1 MEFPSH
7 SSAQHIQIPLPFLAS
22 AHLLNLSLTAC
33 VVYALLLDRCRS
45 SAQHPKFIDDTGVP
59 FVIYPQEQLADACG
73 CGIAKVRAA
82 LRVLETA
89 SLILMQEQ
97 TAPNGMRIAPKIYI
111 RHWAPPREAGYPY
124 GPSVAEILAGTLP
137 IYTAENVGW
146 GSYDFIQYVIGNRQ
160 LSLRARV
167 LYAIIASET
176 RKTSAYAVQNEN
188 HSVFCTVDCKELRR
202 LLSCSTDSLTRTFAE
217 LESNGIIWRERIST
231 NASMQRIYL
240 LMALP
245 ITAKSQDDNSKIECP
260 EPQDRASTAANSDPN
275 QRHNQNNNHNS
286 VITMGSAAEREEI
299 FKRVFYELNY
309 FYTGESL
316 QRTKDILTLARK
328 YMPKDTS
335 CTSDELFA
343 YIQTIGKKSNIIN
356 LESYVKKSINSL
368 QAGGYAAAGKRMK
381 RQFRN
386 NVL

>member
-1 MEFPSH
+1 MEFPSY
-7 SSAQHIQIPLPFLAS
+7 SSAQHVQIPLPFLAS

-45 SAQHPKFIDDTGVP
+45 SARHPEFIDDVGP

-89 SLILMQEQ
+89 SLILIQEQ

-111 RHWAPPREAGYPY
+111 RRWVPPKEAGYPY
-124 GPSVAEILAGTLP
+124 GPSVTEILAGTLP
-137 IYTAENVGW
+137 ICTAENVGW
-146 GSYDFIQYVIGNRQ
+146 GSYDFIQYVIGNSQ

-176 RKTSAYAVQNEN
+176 RKTSVYAVQNEN

-202 LLSCSTDSLTRTFAE
+202 LLSCSTDSLTRAFAE
-217 LESNGIIWRERIST
+217 LESNGISRRERIST

-240 LMALP
+240 LTALP
-245 ITAKSQDDNSKIECP
+245 MTAKSQDDNSKIECP
-260 EPQDRASTAANSDPN
+260 KPQDGASTAANSDPN
-275 QRHNQNNNHNS
+275 QKNNQNNNHNS

-299 FKRVFYELNY
+299 FNRVFSELNC

-316 QRTKDILTLARK
+316 KRAKYIMNCVRQYIPQDANCSAEELLAFTESVNKRN
-328 YMPKDTS
+328 
-335 CTSDELFA
+335 
-343 YIQTIGKKSNIIN
+343 NIIN

-368 QAGGYAAAGKRMK
+368 QEGGYAAAGKRLK
-381 RQFRN
+381 RQLRN

>member
-137 IYTAENVGW
+137 ICTTENVSW
-146 GSYDFIQYVIGNRQ
+146 GSYDFIQYTVACTQ
-160 LSLRARV
+160 YSLRARV
-167 LYAIIASET
+167 LYAIIASRT
-176 RKTSAYAVQNEN
+176 RKASVYAQNKGQTEC
-188 HSVFCTVDCKELRR
+188 CTLDYKELRR
-202 LLSCSTDSLTRTFAE
+202 LLTCSTDSLTRVFAE
-217 LESNGIIWRERIST
+217 LESNGIIRRVRIST

-240 LMALP
+240 LTALP
-245 ITAKSQDDNSKIECP
+245 ITAKSQDEDSRIECP
-260 EPQDRASTAANSDPN
+260 EPQAGASTAANSDPN
-275 QRHNQNNNHNS
+275 QKNNQNNNHNS
-286 VITMGSAAEREEI
+286 VITMSNTAETEY
-299 FKRVFYELNY
+299 VFDIVSSKLND
-309 FYTGESL
+309 FYSGESL
-316 QRTKDILTLARK
+316 QRTKDILILAKK
-328 YMPKDTS
+328 YMPKGTS
-335 CTSDELFA
+335 CTSDELLA
-343 YIQTIGKKSNIIN
+343 YVQTVGKKNNIIN

-368 QAGGYAAAGKRMK
+368 QEGGYAAAGKRMK

>member
-7 SSAQHIQIPLPFLAS
+7 SSEQHVQIPLPFLAS
-22 AHLLNLSLTAC
+22 ANLLNLSLTAC
-33 VVYALLLDRCRS
+33 IVYALLLDRCRS
-45 SAQHPKFIDDTGVP
+45 SARHPKFIDDVGP
-59 FVIYPQEQLADACG
+59 FVIYPQEQLANACG

-82 LRVLETA
+82 LRALESA
-89 SLILMQEQ
+89 SLILTQEQ
-97 TAPNGMRIAPKIYI
+97 TAANGMRIAPKIYI
-111 RHWAPPREAGYPY
+111 RHWAPPKEAGYPY

-137 IYTAENVGW
+137 ICTTENVSW
-146 GSYDFIQYVIGNRQ
+146 GSYDFIQYAVACTQ
-160 LSLRARV
+160 YSLRARV
-167 LYAIIASET
+167 LYAIIASKT
-176 RKTSAYAVQNEN
+176 RKASVYAQNKGQTEC
-188 HSVFCTVDCKELRR
+188 CTLDCKELRR
-202 LLSCSTDSLTRTFAE
+202 LLCCSTDSLTRAFYE
-217 LESNGIIWRERIST
+217 LESGGIISRMRTST

-240 LMALP
+240 LTALP
-245 ITAKSQDDNSKIECP
+245 ITAKSQDDDSKIECP
-260 EPQDRASTAANSDPN
+260 EPQDGAPITANSNTN
-275 QRHNQNNNHNS
+275 QRNNQNNNHNS
-286 VITMGSAAEREEI
+286 VITMSNAAETEY
-299 FKRVFYELNY
+299 VFDIVSNKLND
-309 FYTGESL
+309 FYSGESL

-386 NVL
+386 NVVG

>member
-7 SSAQHIQIPLPFLAS
+7 SSEQHVQIPLPFLAS
-22 AHLLNLSLTAC
+22 ANLLNLSLTAC
-33 VVYALLLDRCRS
+33 IVYALLLDRCRS
-45 SAQHPKFIDDTGVP
+45 SARHPKFIDDVGP
-59 FVIYPQEQLADACG
+59 FVIYPQEQLANACG

-82 LRVLETA
+82 LRALESA
-89 SLILMQEQ
+89 SLILTQEQ
-97 TAPNGMRIAPKIYI
+97 TAANGMRIAPKIYI

-137 IYTAENVGW
+137 ICTAENVGW

-176 RKTSAYAVQNEN
+176 RKTSVYAVQNEN

-245 ITAKSQDDNSKIECP
+245 ITAKSQDDNSRIECP
-260 EPQDRASTAANSDPN
+260 EPQTRASTAANPDPN
-275 QRHNQNNNHNS
+275 QKNNQNNNHNS
-286 VITMGSAAEREEI
+286 VITMSNTAETEY
-299 FKRVFYELNY
+299 VFDIVSSKLND
-309 FYTGESL
+309 FYSGESL
-316 QRTKDILTLARK
+316 QRTKDILILAKK
-328 YMPKDTS
+328 YMPKGTS
-335 CTSDELFA
+335 CTSDELLA
-343 YIQTIGKKSNIIN
+343 YVQTVGKKNNIIN

-368 QAGGYAAAGKRMK
+368 QEGGYAAAGKQMK
-381 RQFRN
+381 RRYRN